1 MFACAPHLWAA
12 ALLMLWFGVCL
23 SVIHSSSTP
32 GRCAAPTRAAT
43 LVSSVPHSGSQMTRG
58 IAELSRSVPALREK
72 QSLQIADNCI
82 QTRCSQRHRRGW
94 LSSDLAADLLRTRCA
109 VRIGKWSAD
118 HRVAD
123 ESRPA
128 SSTSTRYAEL
138 AEVGDEKPGA
148 RRQ

>member
-1 MFACAPHLWAA
+1 
-12 ALLMLWFGVCL
+12 
-23 SVIHSSSTP
+23 
-32 GRCAAPTRAAT
+32 
-43 LVSSVPHSGSQMTRG
+43 MTREIG
-58 IAELSRSVPALREK
+58 EHSRSAPAVREK
-72 QSLQIADNCI
+72 QSLQMADNCI
-82 QTRCSQRHRRGW
+82 QMRCSQLHRRGW

-109 VRIGKWSAD
+109 VGIGKWSAD

>member
-1 MFACAPHLWAA
+1 
-12 ALLMLWFGVCL
+12 MLWFGVCL

-32 GRCAAPTRAAT
+32 ARCAAPTRAAAT
-43 LVSSVPHSGSQMTRG
+43 LVSSVPHSGSQITREIG
-58 IAELSRSVPALREK
+58 EHSRSGPAVHEK

-82 QTRCSQRHRRGW
+82 QMRCSQLHRRGW
-94 LSSDLAADLLRTRCA
+94 LRSDLAADLLRTRSA
-109 VRIGKWSAD
+109 VGIGKWSAD